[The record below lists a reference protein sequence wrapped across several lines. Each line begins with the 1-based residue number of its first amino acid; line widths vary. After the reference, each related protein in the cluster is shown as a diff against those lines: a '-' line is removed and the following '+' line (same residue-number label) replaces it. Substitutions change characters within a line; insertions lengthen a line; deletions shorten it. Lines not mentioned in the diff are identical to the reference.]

1 MSKSLSLRTKVLATI
16 TAALLVLFTI
26 QYFITRVVLFD
37 SFAHLET
44 ERANLNLHLIRSV
57 IEQNLAQ
64 LEGAVQDYAY
74 WDETIAHLKG
84 EAPQFFEENL
94 TLQGFNNLKI
104 NAAILTDAKGKV
116 VFSRSARWDSKTL
129 IPTSQELLRLSS
141 GGGPLWKHPNT
152 KSKFS
157 GLLMLPEGPAL
168 VASLPVLDS
177 NAEGDIQGAFIW
189 ARYLDEPIIKLI
201 NDTTRLDLTLKVLDE
216 NSSPEALKLYAQ
228 LKDNPTYIEEL
239 STSMMR
245 ANSLLSDIFGKPALI
260 YSTNIQRDIY
270 AQVVST
276 TGYLF
281 WSSFAAFAILALI
294 SLLFDRLV
302 VQRIVKLTRQVSE
315 VGNASS
321 ISFNRIPESGSSDE
335 LAHLTGSVNNMLT
348 RIEQGIAERKRAED
362 RIYLMAHYD
371 QLTRLPNRVLLN
383 NYIGKAIHEANK
395 TQSQFAILFMDL
407 DRFKNVNDSIGHQA
421 GDELLTTVADR
432 LRSFIS
438 GRAFISRL
446 GGDEFVVLLP
456 DLFNTEQAEE
466 FAARLVDVLNRVCVI
481 KGQEVNVST
490 SIGISVYPTDGEDI
504 DTLIR
509 NADTAMYRAK
519 EKGRNNY
526 VLYCKHMNADAVQ
539 RLQIES
545 SLRHAIERNELAVH
559 YQPVADLMSN
569 QIISAEALL
578 RWQHADLGYVS
589 PGKFIPIAE
598 ETGQIYAIG
607 DWVLRA
613 VCKQLRT
620 WLDHNVAVVP
630 VAVNISPK
638 QLQNRHFYQ
647 ESLNILR
654 EYGIPTALIVFELTE
669 STVMSEDEE
678 TALVLPK
685 LQSAGIRI
693 AIDDFGT
700 GFSSFSRLHTS
711 PVDILKIDQSFI
723 RRINESAD
731 SEADN
736 SSNVIKAMISM
747 ARALNIRVVA
757 EGVETEAQSNFLR
770 KNQCD
775 AIQGYYISKALSAI
789 EFGGQLRNQVQNGHI
804 KTTPKPRSQPV
815 SMLHIT
821 KPDDVPS
828 VTKMRQANET
838 QREAIDGEAAHP
850 TSPSPH
856 SGNGN
861 GNGYTNGNGNG
872 NGYTNGNGNGY
883 TNGNGNGNGNGHHG
897 NGTNAFTD
905 LLTVL
910 MPTKPINPAAKN

>member
-141 GGGPLWKHPNT
+141 GDGPLWKHPNN

-189 ARYLDEPIIKLI
+189 ARYLDEPIIKII

-216 NSSPEALKLYAQ
+216 NTSPEALKIYAH

-239 STSMMR
+239 STNKML
-245 ANSLLSDIFGKPALI
+245 AASLLSDIFGKPALI
-260 YSTNIQRDIY
+260 YSTNIPRDIY

-281 WSSFAAFAILALI
+281 WSSFAAFGILALI

-321 ISFNRIPESGSSDE
+321 ISFNRIPESGGADE
-335 LAHLTGSVNNMLT
+335 LARLTGSVNNMLT

-383 NYIGKAIHEANK
+383 NYIGKAMHEAKK
-395 TQSQFAILFMDL
+395 TQAQFAILFMDL

-466 FAARLVDVLNRVCVI
+466 FAARLVEVLNRVCVI

-526 VLYCKHMNADAVQ
+526 VLYSKHMNADAVQ

-545 SLRHAIERNELAVH
+545 SLRHAIERNELVVH

-578 RWQHADLGYVS
+578 RWQHADFGYIS

-620 WLDHNVAVVP
+620 WLDNNVAVVP

-638 QLQNRHFYQ
+638 QLQNRHFCQ

-654 EYGIPTALIVFELTE
+654 EFNISTSLIVFELTE
-669 STVMSEDEE
+669 GTVMSEDEE

-685 LQSAGIRI
+685 LQAAGIRI

-723 RRINESAD
+723 RRINDAD
-731 SEADN
+731 VIDAADN
-736 SSNVIKAMISM
+736 EAGNSGNVIKAMINM
-747 ARALNIRVVA
+747 AKALNIRVVA
-757 EGVETEAQSNFLR
+757 EGVETEAQSDFLR
-770 KNQCD
+770 RNHCD

-789 EFGGQLRNQVQNGHI
+789 EFGGQLRNQVQHGHI
-804 KTTPKPRSQPV
+804 KTTPKPRTQPV

-821 KPDDVPS
+821 KPDDLPANTSHTPS
-828 VTKMRQANET
+828 AAKL
-838 QREAIDGEAAHP
+838 REANDTHEGDPESENHRKP
-850 TSPSPH
+850 PYYSN
-856 SGNGN
+856 GNGH

-872 NGYTNGNGNGY
+872 
-883 TNGNGNGNGNGHHG
+883 HHDS
-897 NGTNAFTD
+897 NGTNAFAD